1 MKISKALVSRYLKG
15 DCSVEEAQQLSDYFS
30 NNPEELDYFLSEDE
44 WETFIPDKKIN
55 AELSTGMWSSILQK
69 IEIPIKQ
76 SHTLRYVGA
85 IAASIVLL
93 LAIGWLF
100 RIGRNDIQ
108 PEMANVNKA
117 TKAELPDDTIRFAN
131 TSTKTKVVSLPDGST
146 VSLSPDSKLTYHEAA
161 VYRNVNLT
169 GEATF
174 KVAKDKA
181 RPFTVFAGKLA
192 TTALGTVFKITAYS
206 LSVNTKVRLIEGKV
220 VVRPD
225 DALKRKGVKDVYLEP
240 GNELLLNNEKQIAQ
254 VYDYNK
260 TINKNKVIEVR
271 AGETVIE
278 QNSIVFYNQPLLTVF
293 DVLEDKYNVKISC
306 DVKKVAKNTFTGRFD
321 TDKESLDDF
330 LKTIATLNN
339 LKVTHSENE
348 FLITQ

>member
-30 NNPEELDYFLSEDE
+30 NNPEELDYFLSEEE
-44 WETFIPDKKIN
+44 WETFVADKKIN
-55 AELSTGMWSSILQK
+55 AELSTGMWNSILQK
-69 IEIPIKQ
+69 IEIPVKR

-93 LAIGWLF
+93 FAIGWLF
-100 RIGRNDIQ
+100 KTGRNDIQ
-108 PEMANVNKA
+108 PKMANVNKA
-117 TKAELPDDTIRFAN
+117 SKTELQDDTIRFAN
-131 TSTKTKVVSLPDGST
+131 TSAKTKVISLPDGST
-146 VSLSPDSKLTYHEAA
+146 VSLSPDSKLAYHEAS
-161 VYRNVNLT
+161 VYRNVILS

-174 KVAKDKA
+174 KVAKDKN

-192 TTALGTVFKITAYS
+192 TTALGTIFKVTAYN

-220 VVRPD
+220 VVKPD
-225 DALKRKGVKDVYLEP
+225 EVLKKKGVKDVYLEP
-240 GNELLLNNEKQIAQ
+240 GNELLLDNEKQIAQ

-260 TINKNKVIEVR
+260 AINKNKVIEVR

-306 DVKKVAKNTFTGRFD
+306 NVKKVAKNTFTGRFD
-321 TDKESLDDF
+321 TDKESLEDF
-330 LKTIATLNN
+330 LNTIATLNN